1 MEAEAQFKGIQ
12 EKIGGTEL
20 EIATVDNFQ
29 EILYWRQADNKVVA
43 GEGMCGQERGFCCFQ
58 MKELTKCVYAVR
70 NYIVKRK

>member
-29 EILYWRQADNKVVA
+29 EISYWRQADNKVVA
-43 GEGMCGQERGFCCFQ
+43 GEDVWSREGFLLFSD
-58 MKELTKCVYAVR
+58 
-70 NYIVKRK
+70 

>member
-29 EILYWRQADNKVVA
+29 EILY
-43 GEGMCGQERGFCCFQ
+43 
-58 MKELTKCVYAVR
+58 
-70 NYIVKRK
+70 